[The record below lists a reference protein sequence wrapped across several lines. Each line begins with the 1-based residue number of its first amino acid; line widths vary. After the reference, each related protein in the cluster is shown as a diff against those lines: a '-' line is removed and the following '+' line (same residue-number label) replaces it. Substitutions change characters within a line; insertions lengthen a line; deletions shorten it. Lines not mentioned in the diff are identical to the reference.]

1 MSFCKTIP
9 FLLAARTIIVI
20 NIVVIAFHLLVL
32 TRVIPFDVVW
42 GGRLQT
48 EKEMYVFELV
58 SIFINLILIVIVLTK
73 IKKIKVGASN
83 KLINFI
89 LWIFVVL
96 FVLNTIGNLTSKTSL
111 ETYIATPMTF
121 ILALLCSRVAI
132 EPSLRSPV
140 QPDFSNSGK
149 DL

>member
-1 MSFCKTIP
+1 MSFLKTIP
-9 FLLAARTIIVI
+9 FLLAARTVIVI

-32 TRVIPFDVVW
+32 TKVIPFDVVW

-58 SIFINLILIVIVLTK
+58 SILINLILIVIVLTK

-83 KLINFI
+83 KLINFM
-89 LWIFVVL
+89 LWIFVLL

-132 EPSLRSPV
+132 EPSPRSPA
-140 QPDFSNSGK
+140 QQEISNSGK